1 MYPLTGK
8 KVQSNLAEEFLV
20 RLGNN
25 QIKGEQP
32 VKFLGVIIDENWI
45 ITSKTYWNKLAFASN
60 VIYKARNILPVNTFK
75 LLYFC
80 IHTLKWLHC
89 SLGSATTSHQKPIHV
104 KQNNILRSMT
114 FSNYDTQVSSIYK
127 RLRFLKV
134 QDIYI
139 LELAKLMHRFHDG
152 YCPVFAIVSSGY
164 HPIYITIIQN
174 MLAIKPI
181 LFLVSIVILEKS

>member
-1 MYPLTGK
+1 MYLLTGK

-75 LLYFC
+75 LL
-80 IHTLKWLHC
+80 
-89 SLGSATTSHQKPIHV
+89 
-104 KQNNILRSMT
+104 
-114 FSNYDTQVSSIYK
+114 
-127 RLRFLKV
+127 
-134 QDIYI
+134 
-139 LELAKLMHRFHDG
+139 
-152 YCPVFAIVSSGY
+152 
-164 HPIYITIIQN
+164 
-174 MLAIKPI
+174 
-181 LFLVSIVILEKS
+181 